1 MAGREFDV
9 VVIGGGPAGEVTSAR
24 LAEAGLEVALVEREL
39 VGGECAFW
47 ACMPSK
53 ALLRP
58 ADALAE
64 AARVGGAREVA
75 GQDPDAAAT
84 LRRRDEVIRG
94 LDDSVLRSGL
104 EKKGVVVL
112 RGEGRLEGERRVC
125 VGEESVDARRAVI
138 VAVGT
143 GAAVPPIDGLA
154 EAATWSNRE
163 ATTAGEVPGRL
174 LVLGGGVVGVE
185 LAQAWASLGSRVTL
199 LEALPRLLAQ
209 EEPFAGEQV
218 ADALRERGVDVRL
231 GAKATAVRREG
242 GEVRVALD
250 GSSAVTGDEILV
262 AVGRRPLTTDL
273 GLETVGL
280 EPGESIQVDDT
291 LRATGGPDWLYAVG
305 DVNGRSLLTHA
316 AKYQAWAATE
326 QILGRDARVSQDGPG
341 SPRVVFTDP
350 QVAAVGYTLERALAA
365 GLRAVAVDHATAAV
379 AGASFVGRG
388 APGTAR
394 LVLDSD
400 RGVLI
405 GATLTGPDV
414 AEMLHAATIAIV
426 GEVPVE
432 RLRHALPAFPTRSE
446 VWLRL
451 QDKLERAL
459 SAAG

>member
-1 MAGREFDV
+1 MADRVLDV
-9 VVIGGGPAGEVTSAR
+9 VVIGGGPAGEVASAR
-24 LAEAGLEVALVEREL
+24 LAAAGLEVALVEREL

-58 ADALAE
+58 ADVLAE

-75 GQDPDAAAT
+75 GEQPDVDAT

-94 LDDSVLRSGL
+94 LDDSVLRAWL
-104 EKKGVVVL
+104 EEKGVVL
-112 RGEGRLEGERRVC
+112 LNGKGRLDGERRVR
-125 VGEESVDARRAVI
+125 VGETSLSARRAVV

-143 GAAVPPIDGLA
+143 GAAMPPIEGLA
-154 EAATWSNRE
+154 EAAAWSNRE
-163 ATTAGEVPGRL
+163 ATTAKTAPERL
-174 LVLGGGVVGVE
+174 VVLGGGVVGVE
-185 LAQAWASLGSRVTL
+185 MAQAWATLGSRVTL

-209 EEPFAGEQV
+209 EEPFAGDQV
-218 ADALRERGVDVRL
+218 ADALRAHGVDVRL
-231 GAKATAVRREG
+231 GAKATAVRRAD
-242 GEVRVALD
+242 GELTVTLD
-250 GSSAVTGDEILV
+250 DASSVTGDELLV
-262 AVGRRPLTTDL
+262 AVGRRPLTAGL

-280 EPGESIQVDDT
+280 EPGGSIEVDDT
-291 LRATGGPDWLYAVG
+291 LRVKDGPEWLYAVG

-326 QILGRDARVSQDGPG
+326 QILGRDARVSEDGPA

-350 QVAAVGYTLERALAA
+350 QVAAVGHTLERAVAA
-365 GLRAVAVDHATAAV
+365 GLNASAVDHATAAV
-379 AGASFVGRG
+379 AGASFVGRE

-394 LVLDSD
+394 LVLDRD

-405 GATLTGPDV
+405 GATFTGPEV

-432 RLRHALPAFPTRSE
+432 RLRHALPSFPTRSE

-459 SAAG
+459 AD